1 MCVSGSIATAS
12 WITQTRIDEGLKH
25 KNDTSINHRG
35 ATVALKQNSE
45 IDLLSLVVVHYNIP
59 REFPRTL
66 FSLSTSFQKGISADD
81 YEVIVVDN
89 GSKELP
95 DISSYRE
102 NGMNIRLLQVPNPN
116 QSPARAINLGLNA
129 ALGRNIGVF
138 IDGARMA
145 SPGLLQSAQ
154 QALRFSD
161 RSIVATR
168 GRYLGPKMQR
178 TSMNEGYTKDFED
191 AMLESLD
198 WKKNGYKLF
207 EKSVFDESSGAN
219 WFDPRI
225 SESNSLFMS
234 RVLWSEINGYSEEFQ
249 AHGGGFVNL
258 DTLTRATTLEETQPF
273 LLIGEATFHQLHGG
287 VATNVPKENVF
298 PMRAEYEEI
307 RGFPYEPPVL
317 NWLFFGNFKFK
328 PAQIEMGLTRTAQKI
343 LQEHRKNLRKKSPK
357 NPLLEESIQS
367 QTNPT
372 KALTPFKA
380 QSNTQKNLA
389 HVKRRLAKIKLIR
402 ILRKKLSSSTKSSHL
417 L

>member
-1 MCVSGSIATAS
+1 MAF
-12 WITQTRIDEGLKH
+12 
-25 KNDTSINHRG
+25 
-35 ATVALKQNSE
+35 KQNSE
-45 IDLLSLVVVHYNIP
+45 INLLSLVVVHYNIP

-66 FSLSTSFQKGISADD
+66 FSLSPSFQKGISADD

-102 NGMNIRLLQVPNPN
+102 SGMNIRLLQVPNPN

-129 ALGRNIGVF
+129 SLGKNIGVF

-168 GRYLGPKMQR
+168 GRYLGPTMQR

-191 AMLESLD
+191 ALLGSLD
-198 WKKNGYKLF
+198 WKNNGYRLF
-207 EKSVFDESSGAN
+207 EKSVFDESSGAH
-219 WFDPRI
+219 WFDQRI

-234 RVLWSEINGYSEEFQ
+234 RAMWSEINGFSEEFQ
-249 AHGGGFVNL
+249 ALGGGFLNL
-258 DTLTRATTLEETQPF
+258 DTLTRATALKETQPV

-317 NWLFFGNFKFK
+317 NWLFFGNFKFR
-328 PAQIEMGLTRTAQKI
+328 PALIEMGLSHTAKAI
-343 LQEHRKNLRKKSPK
+343 LTEHDNNRKKESAEKPV
-357 NPLLEESIQS
+357 LEESVGS
-367 QTNPT
+367 QTNLT
-372 KALTPFKA
+372 KASTQLR
-380 QSNTQKNLA
+380 SNLLSRKILRR
-389 HVKRRLAKIKLIR
+389 VKSRLAKIKLLR
-402 ILRKKLSSSTKSSHL
+402 ILWKKLSGSAK
-417 L
+417 

>member
-1 MCVSGSIATAS
+1 MAF
-12 WITQTRIDEGLKH
+12 
-25 KNDTSINHRG
+25 
-35 ATVALKQNSE
+35 KQNSE
-45 IDLLSLVVVHYNIP
+45 INLLSLIVVHYNIP

-66 FSLSTSFQKGISADD
+66 FSLSPSFQKGISAND

-102 NGMNIRLLQVPNPN
+102 SGMNIRLLQVPNPN

-129 ALGRNIGVF
+129 SLGKNIGVF

-145 SPGLLQSAQ
+145 SPGLLQSAK

-168 GRYLGPKMQR
+168 GRYLGPTMQR

-198 WKKNGYKLF
+198 WKNTGYRLF
-207 EKSVFDESSGAN
+207 EKSVFDESSGAH

-234 RVLWSEINGYSEEFQ
+234 RALWSEINGFSEDFQ
-249 AHGGGFVNL
+249 SLGGGFLNL
-258 DTLTRATTLEETQPF
+258 DTLTRATSLEETQPI

-298 PMRAEYEEI
+298 PMRAEYEAK
-307 RGFPYEPPVL
+307 RGTPYEPPVL
-317 NWLFFGNFKFK
+317 NWLFFGNFKFR
-328 PAQIEMGLTRTAQKI
+328 PALIEMGLSRTAKAILMEDAKNRKKESAKNPAHYESAASQTDLTKI
-343 LQEHRKNLRKKSPK
+343 STRLGKNLIPQKNLRG
-357 NPLLEESIQS
+357 L
-367 QTNPT
+367 
-372 KALTPFKA
+372 
-380 QSNTQKNLA
+380 
-389 HVKRRLAKIKLIR
+389 KRRLAKIKLVMIIWRRFTAIR
-402 ILRKKLSSSTKSSHL
+402 RRVRKHNA
-417 L
+417 

>member
-1 MCVSGSIATAS
+1 MAF
-12 WITQTRIDEGLKH
+12 
-25 KNDTSINHRG
+25 
-35 ATVALKQNSE
+35 KQHSV

-59 REFPRTL
+59 RELPRTL
-66 FSLSTSFQKGISADD
+66 FSLSTSFQKDISADD

-95 DISSYRE
+95 NIDSFRE
-102 NGMNIRLLQVPNPN
+102 NGMNVRLLQVPNPN

-129 ALGRNIGVF
+129 SLGKNIGVF

-168 GRYLGPKMQR
+168 GRYLGPTVQR

-191 AMLESLD
+191 AMLGSLD
-198 WKKNGYKLF
+198 WKNNGYRLF
-207 EKSVFDESSGAN
+207 EKSVFDESSGAH

-234 RVLWSEINGYSEEFQ
+234 RAMWSEINGFSEEFQ
-249 AHGGGFVNL
+249 ALGGGFLNL
-258 DTLTRATTLEETQPF
+258 DTLTRATALKETQPI

-317 NWLFFGNFKFK
+317 NWLFFGNFKFR
-328 PAQIEMGLTRTAQKI
+328 PALIEMGLSHTAKAILTEHAKNRKKESAENPVLEESVGSQKNLTKASTPLRSNLPSQKI
-343 LQEHRKNLRKKSPK
+343 LRR
-357 NPLLEESIQS
+357 
-367 QTNPT
+367 
-372 KALTPFKA
+372 
-380 QSNTQKNLA
+380 
-389 HVKRRLAKIKLIR
+389 VKRRLAKIELLR
-402 ILRKKLSSSTKSSHL
+402 ILRRKLSSSAK
-417 L
+417 

>member
-1 MCVSGSIATAS
+1 MAAKIA
-12 WITQTRIDEGLKH
+12 QTRILINVKD
-25 KNDTSINHRG
+25 KNDTSINHWG

-45 IDLLSLVVVHYNIP
+45 INLLSLVVVHYNIP

-66 FSLSTSFQKGISADD
+66 FSLSTSFQQGISADD
-81 YEVIVVDN
+81 YEIIVVDN

-95 DISSYRE
+95 DISPYQES
-102 NGMNIRLLQVPNPN
+102 GMNIRLLQVPNPN

-129 ALGRNIGVF
+129 SLGKNIGVF

-168 GRYLGPKMQR
+168 GRYLGPTMQR

-198 WKKNGYKLF
+198 WKNNGYRLF
-207 EKSVFDESSGAN
+207 EKSVFDESSGAQ

-234 RVLWSEINGYSEEFQ
+234 RALWSEINGFSEEFESL
-249 AHGGGFVNL
+249 GGGFLNL
-258 DTLTRATTLEETQPF
+258 DTLTRATSLEETQPI

-298 PMRAEYEEI
+298 PMRAEYEAK
-307 RGFPYEPPVL
+307 RGTPYEPPVL
-317 NWLFFGNFKFK
+317 NWLFFGNFKFR
-328 PAQIEMGLTRTAQKI
+328 PALIEMGLSHTAKAI
-343 LQEHRKNLRKKSPK
+343 LMEDAKNRKKESAK
-357 NPLLEESIQS
+357 NPVPDESVGA

-372 KALTPFKA
+372 NASTPLR
-380 QSNTQKNLA
+380 NNLLSKKILRR
-389 HVKRRLAKIKLIR
+389 VKRRLAKIKLLS
-402 ILRKKLSSSTKSSHL
+402 ILWKKFSGSAK
-417 L
+417 

>member
-1 MCVSGSIATAS
+1 M
-12 WITQTRIDEGLKH
+12 
-25 KNDTSINHRG
+25 
-35 ATVALKQNSE
+35 ALKQNSE
-45 IDLLSLVVVHYNIP
+45 INLLSLVVVHYNIP

-95 DISSYRE
+95 DISSHRE

-129 ALGRNIGVF
+129 ALGKNIGVF

-161 RSIVATR
+161 RSIVASR
-168 GRYLGPKMQR
+168 GRYLGPTMQR
-178 TSMNEGYTKDFED
+178 ASMNEGYTKDFED

-198 WKKNGYKLF
+198 WKNDGYRLF

-234 RVLWSEINGYSEEFQ
+234 RALWSEINGFSEEFQ
-249 AHGGGFVNL
+249 ALGGGFVNL
-258 DTLTRATTLEETQPF
+258 DTLRRATTLDETHPI

-287 VATNVPKENVF
+287 VATNVPKENVL
-298 PMRAEYEEI
+298 PMRAEYEEV
-307 RGFPYEPPVL
+307 RGAPYEPPVL

-328 PAQIEMGLTRTAQKI
+328 PALIEMGLTRTAKKI
-343 LQEHRKNLRKKSPK
+343 LTEHAKNRKKESAE
-357 NPLLEESIQS
+357 NPVLEESVGS
-367 QTNPT
+367 QTNLT
-372 KALTPFKA
+372 KASIPLR
-380 QSNTQKNLA
+380 SNLLSQKIPRR
-389 HVKRRLAKIKLIR
+389 VKRRLAKIELLR
-402 ILRKKLSSSTKSSHL
+402 ILRKKIERFCKKISRTLSRDHEQKS
-417 L
+417 

>member
-1 MCVSGSIATAS
+1 MAIEQHS
-12 WITQTRIDEGLKH
+12 D
-25 KNDTSINHRG
+25 
-35 ATVALKQNSE
+35 
-45 IDLLSLVVVHYNIP
+45 IDLLSLIVVHYNIP

-66 FSLSTSFQKGISADD
+66 FSLSPSFQKGISAND

-102 NGMNIRLLQVPNPN
+102 SGMNIRLLQVPNPN

-129 ALGRNIGVF
+129 SLGKNIGVF

-145 SPGLLQSAQ
+145 SPGLLQSAK

-168 GRYLGPKMQR
+168 GRYLGPTVQR

-191 AMLESLD
+191 AMLGSLD
-198 WKKNGYKLF
+198 WKNNGYRLF
-207 EKSVFDESSGAN
+207 EKSVFDESSGAH

-234 RVLWSEINGYSEEFQ
+234 RALWSEINGFSEDFQ
-249 AHGGGFVNL
+249 SLGGGFLNL
-258 DTLTRATTLEETQPF
+258 DTLTRATSLEETQPI

-298 PMRAEYEEI
+298 PMRAEYEAK
-307 RGFPYEPPVL
+307 RGTPYEPPVL
-317 NWLFFGNFKFK
+317 NWLFFGNFKFR
-328 PAQIEMGLTRTAQKI
+328 PALIEMGLSHTAKAILMEDAKNRKKESAKNPVPDESAASQTDLTKISTRSG
-343 LQEHRKNLRKKSPK
+343 KNLIPKK
-357 NPLLEESIQS
+357 NPRRL
-367 QTNPT
+367 
-372 KALTPFKA
+372 
-380 QSNTQKNLA
+380 
-389 HVKRRLAKIKLIR
+389 KRRLAKIKLVMIIWRRFTAIR
-402 ILRKKLSSSTKSSHL
+402 RRVRKHNA
-417 L
+417 

>member
-1 MCVSGSIATAS
+1 MAF
-12 WITQTRIDEGLKH
+12 
-25 KNDTSINHRG
+25 
-35 ATVALKQNSE
+35 KQNSE
-45 IDLLSLVVVHYNIP
+45 INLLSLVVVHYNIP

-66 FSLSTSFQKGISADD
+66 FSLSPSFQKGISADD

-95 DISSYRE
+95 VISSYRE
-102 NGMNIRLLQVPNPN
+102 SGMNIRLLQVPNPN

-129 ALGRNIGVF
+129 SLGKNIGVF

-168 GRYLGPKMQR
+168 GRYLGPTMQR

-191 AMLESLD
+191 AMLGSLD
-198 WKKNGYKLF
+198 WKNNGYRLF
-207 EKSVFDESSGAN
+207 EKSVFDESSGAH

-234 RVLWSEINGYSEEFQ
+234 RALWSEINGFSEEFQ
-249 AHGGGFVNL
+249 SLGGGFLNL
-258 DTLTRATTLEETQPF
+258 DTLTRATSLEETQPI

-298 PMRAEYEEI
+298 PMRAEYEAK
-307 RGFPYEPPVL
+307 RGVPYEPPVL
-317 NWLFFGNFKFK
+317 NWLFFGNFKFR
-328 PAQIEMGLTRTAQKI
+328 PALIEMGLSHTAKAILMEDAKNRKKESAKNPMPEESVGSQTDPTKI
-343 LQEHRKNLRKKSPK
+343 SPSLSKNLIPQKNLRR
-357 NPLLEESIQS
+357 L
-367 QTNPT
+367 
-372 KALTPFKA
+372 
-380 QSNTQKNLA
+380 
-389 HVKRRLAKIKLIR
+389 KRRLAKIKLVMIIWKRFTAIR
-402 ILRKKLSSSTKSSHL
+402 RRIRKHNA
-417 L
+417 

>member
-1 MCVSGSIATAS
+1 MAF
-12 WITQTRIDEGLKH
+12 
-25 KNDTSINHRG
+25 
-35 ATVALKQNSE
+35 KQNSE
-45 IDLLSLVVVHYNIP
+45 INLLSLVVVHYNIP

-66 FSLSTSFQKGISADD
+66 FSLSPSFQKGISADD

-102 NGMNIRLLQVPNPN
+102 SGMNIRLLQVPNPN

-129 ALGRNIGVF
+129 SLGKNIGVF

-168 GRYLGPKMQR
+168 GRYLGPTMQR

-191 AMLESLD
+191 AMLGSLD
-198 WKKNGYKLF
+198 WKNNGYRLF
-207 EKSVFDESSGAN
+207 EKSVFDESSGAH

-234 RVLWSEINGYSEEFQ
+234 RALWSEINGFSEDFQ
-249 AHGGGFVNL
+249 SLGGGFLNL
-258 DTLTRATTLEETQPF
+258 DTLTRATSLEETQPI

-298 PMRAEYEEI
+298 PMRAEYEAK
-307 RGFPYEPPVL
+307 RGTPYEPPVL
-317 NWLFFGNFKFK
+317 NWLFFGNFKFR
-328 PAQIEMGLTRTAQKI
+328 PALIEMGLTRTAKAILMEDTKNRKKESAKNPVPDESAASQTDPTKI
-343 LQEHRKNLRKKSPK
+343 STSSSKNLIPQKNLRR
-357 NPLLEESIQS
+357 L
-367 QTNPT
+367 
-372 KALTPFKA
+372 
-380 QSNTQKNLA
+380 
-389 HVKRRLAKIKLIR
+389 KRRLAKIKLVMIIWKRVIAIR
-402 ILRKKLSSSTKSSHL
+402 RRIRKHNA
-417 L
+417 